1 MNKNSRYITG
11 GERGL
16 AWTSLYTSVPM
27 SPGSNRRRAR
37 IRSKQIIS
45 PLPVLSSY
53 LQGFFS
59 GGGGFLFV
67 CFFTCTALA
76 IRRCLIHFFRWRV
89 REIYLHIIVHPK
101 NTNDR
106 ITLGL
111 SGYPVVVFLHYCA
124 NYILTRL

>member
-59 GGGGFLFV
+59 GGGGGGVLVCLF
-67 CFFTCTALA
+67 F
-76 IRRCLIHFFRWRV
+76 
-89 REIYLHIIVHPK
+89 YLHCISNSKMSHTFFSLKSARDILAYYCTPYKTRMTELPWDYLVILWLCFCTIVL
-101 NTNDR
+101 
-106 ITLGL
+106 IT
-111 SGYPVVVFLHYCA
+111 F
-124 NYILTRL
+124 